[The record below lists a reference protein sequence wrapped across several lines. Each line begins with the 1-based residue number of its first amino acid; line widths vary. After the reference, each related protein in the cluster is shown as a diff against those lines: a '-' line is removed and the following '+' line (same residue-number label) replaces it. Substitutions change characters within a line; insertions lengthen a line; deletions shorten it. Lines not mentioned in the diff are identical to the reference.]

1 VRGQLS
7 DRPDIER
14 LADGLDVLPADP
26 RPLRAVEPLAT

>member
-1 VRGQLS
+1 VCAEVG

-14 LADGLDVLPADP
+14 LADRLDVLPADP